1 MTYWIT
7 GNVRDVIVAVWEPVL
22 DLELFGRPVRL
33 PGRREKVSGWV
44 ELAEA
49 LPEETCERLGLERS
63 VSMDESV

>member
-7 GNVRDVIVAVWEPVL
+7 GNVRDAIVAVWGPIL

-33 PGRREKVSGWV
+33 PGRKEKVSGWV

-49 LPEETCERLGLERS
+49 LPVDKCEKLGLERS
-63 VSMDESV
+63 VGE